1 MNEEERELTLNEITA
16 NTIYDRMELKD
27 GVLKNKLRSMVADI
41 LTEEIDNY
49 RAVIRESI
57 YGFES
62 NIGINAV
69 IEFVCERSLVCYEDL
84 QSKTRKREIVEAR
97 QICHWMIKNKVCYN
111 RLSLDAIGQMIGGR
125 DHATVLHSVRT
136 VNNLIETDKT
146 FRESLMVMCNELG
159 ARTMWI
165 EEKKE
170 LKVTGYMKNKN
181 NEKVSIEE
189 TEQAEHTEA

>member
-1 MNEEERELTLNEITA
+1 MNEEERELTLNEVTA
-16 NTIYDRMELKD
+16 NSIYDRMELKD
-27 GVLKNKLRSMVADI
+27 GRLKNKLRSMVADI
-41 LTEEIDNY
+41 LTEEIDKY
-49 RAVIRESI
+49 RSVIRESI

-69 IEFVCERSLVCYEDL
+69 IEFVCERSLVSYEDL

-111 RLSLDAIGQMIGGR
+111 RLSLDAIGKMIGGR
-125 DHATVLHSVRT
+125 DHATVMHSVKL
-136 VNNLIETDKT
+136 VNNLIETDRV
-146 FRESLMVMCNELG
+146 FRERLMVMCNELG

-170 LKVTGYMKNKN
+170 LKVTGYMKSKQ
-181 NEKVSIEE
+181 NEKIPV
-189 TEQAEHTEA
+189 EA

>member
-1 MNEEERELTLNEITA
+1 MNEEERELTLNEVTA
-16 NTIYDRMELKD
+16 NTIYDRLELGD
-27 GVLKNKLRSMVADI
+27 GRLKNKLRSMVGDI
-41 LTEEIDNY
+41 LTEEIDKY

-111 RLSLDAIGQMIGGR
+111 RMSLDAIGQMIGGR
-125 DHATVLHSVRT
+125 DHATVLHSVKQ
-136 VNNLIETDKT
+136 VDNLIETDRG
-146 FRESLMVMCNELG
+146 FREMLMVMCNELG

-165 EEKKE
+165 EDKKE

-189 TEQAEHTEA
+189 TEQAEHA

>member
-1 MNEEERELTLNEITA
+1 METEERELTLNEITA
-16 NTIYDRMELKD
+16 NTIYDRLELKD
-27 GVLKNKLRSMVADI
+27 SVLKNKLRSMVKDI

-125 DHATVLHSVRT
+125 DHATVLHSVKQ
-136 VNNLIETDKT
+136 VDNLIETDKR
-146 FRESLMVMCNELG
+146 FREMLMVMCNELG

-165 EEKKE
+165 EENKE
-170 LKVTGYMKNKN
+170 LKVTGYMKTKQD
-181 NEKVSIEE
+181 EKATS
-189 TEQAEHTEA
+189 

>member
-1 MNEEERELTLNEITA
+1 MNEQERELTLNEITA
-16 NTIYDRMELKD
+16 NTIYDRLELKD
-27 GVLKNKLRSMVADI
+27 GVLKNKLRSMVKDI

-111 RLSLDAIGQMIGGR
+111 RLSLDAVG
-125 DHATVLHSVRT
+125 
-136 VNNLIETDKT
+136 
-146 FRESLMVMCNELG
+146 
-159 ARTMWI
+159 
-165 EEKKE
+165 
-170 LKVTGYMKNKN
+170 
-181 NEKVSIEE
+181 
-189 TEQAEHTEA
+189 

>member
-1 MNEEERELTLNEITA
+1 MNEEERELTLNEVTA
-16 NTIYDRMELKD
+16 NTIFDRMELKD
-27 GVLKNKLRSMVADI
+27 GVLKNKLRGMVKDI
-41 LTEEIDNY
+41 LTEEIDKY

-125 DHATVLHSVRT
+125 DHATVLHSVKT
-136 VNNLIETDKT
+136 INNLIETDRG
-146 FRESLMVMCNELG
+146 FREMLMVMCNELG

-165 EEKKE
+165 EDKKE

-189 TEQAEHTEA
+189 TEQAEHA